1 MNRRSIKIQSFII
14 FTSIITVGLEFGC
27 YYFLNTLIGGLAIAV
42 VLNLIMSHFFLEASL
57 TYSSCFIQSII
68 TVLLSTA
75 ATIFIYIYQTGN
87 LLIYTRNLAFIILLN
102 WFIPLLYSIIRNF
115 TDHGPRFVTFRS
127 YFWKTSILFSGYYLF
142 FIILHYFVI
151 GSSFPISQSTVSN
164 PYIPFL
170 FTATY
175 IEDCIYLG
183 QPLSRLLAYV
193 FKTILIFAPI
203 GFYAS
208 ILLKEASRKI
218 ILILTFLLP
227 LVPELVFFFQ
237 TNVFYMDAYL
247 YNLIGF
253 VFGILLY
260 QLLNS
265 ISHHCLRTDFLA
277 DRNKYSFFNFYL

>member
-14 FTSIITVGLEFGC
+14 FTSILTVGLEFGC
-27 YYFLNTLIGGLAIAV
+27 YYFLNTLYGGLAIAIL
-42 VLNLIMSHFFLEASL
+42 LNLILSHFFLETSL
-57 TYSSCFIQSII
+57 TYSSCFVQSMI
-68 TVLLSTA
+68 TVVLSTG

-87 LLIYTRNLAFIILLN
+87 LLIYNKNLPYIILFN

-115 TDHGPRFVTFRS
+115 MDHGPRFVSFRS
-127 YFWKTSILFSGYYLF
+127 YFWKASILFSGYYLF
-142 FIILHYFVI
+142 FFVLHYFVI
-151 GSSFPISQSTVSN
+151 GTNFPVGASTVSN
-164 PYIPFL
+164 PLVPFL
-170 FTATY
+170 ATATY

-183 QPLSRLLAYV
+183 QPLFVLLVYV
-193 FKTILIFAPI
+193 FKTMLIFAPI

-227 LVPELVFFFQ
+227 LVPELVSFIQ
-237 TNVFYMDAYL
+237 TNAFHIDAYL
-247 YNLIGF
+247 YNMLGLLIGML
-253 VFGILLY
+253 VY

-277 DRNKYSFFNFYL
+277 DRNKYSFFNFYF